1 MADLR
6 GALLA
11 AAEEADKMQQELTNL
26 SSHAEHLEYENLEL
40 KIKLKNVAEQMMSAL
55 NILLKD

>member
-11 AAEEADKMQQELTNL
+11 AAEEADKMQQEIANL
-26 SSHAEHLEYENLEL
+26 RSHAEHLECENIEL
-40 KIKLKNVAEQMMSAL
+40 RIKLKNAAEQMMSAI